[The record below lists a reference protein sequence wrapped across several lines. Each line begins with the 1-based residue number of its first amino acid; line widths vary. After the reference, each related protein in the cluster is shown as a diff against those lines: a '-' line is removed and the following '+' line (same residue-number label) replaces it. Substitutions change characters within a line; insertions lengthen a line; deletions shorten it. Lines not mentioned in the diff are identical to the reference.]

1 MQFPM
6 AIVFPFR
13 ALRYNSDLV
22 ALPDVVTQPYDK
34 ITPSMQKDYYA
45 RSPFNLVRIILGQ
58 RHLDDGEADNVYI
71 RAAAHFREWRRD
83 GILKADDSPSLYAYT
98 QTFVAPG
105 GSAPVTR
112 RGFVALGKLEDYSE
126 NVVFRHEQ
134 TLSKPKSD
142 RLNLLR
148 ATRAHCG
155 QIFMLYSDSGEIDD
169 LLATDAQPA
178 IEVDDEY
185 GVVHRVWQV
194 SDGERIAQVQ
204 LAMRDKKLIIADG
217 HHRYETALNYRDERL
232 AGAVPSP
239 EADAPYERVMMT
251 FVNMESPGLVILPTH
266 RVVHGLPNF
275 SVEEFKSR
283 ILPYFNVDEADPAI
297 DAGRAAVQL
306 REAGRIS
313 NVFLAVTISRAML
326 LHTPKCVGSALF
338 GDLSLRQQE
347 LDVVLLHKCLLEG
360 VLGISEEAIRNQDHV
375 SYYRDASEALA
386 LVRSG
391 AAQIAFLMNPC
402 RAAQVRD
409 IAFAGELLPQKST
422 DFFPK
427 LLSGLAIY
435 ALE

>member
-6 AIVFPFR
+6 ASIFPFR
-13 ALRYNSDLV
+13 ALRYNPEVV

-34 ITPSMQKDYYA
+34 ITPTMQKDYYA
-45 RSPFNLVRIILGQ
+45 RSPFNLVRIILG
-58 RHLDDGEADNVYI
+58 RRNLDDNEADNVYI

-83 GILKADDSPSLYAYT
+83 GILKADDAPSLYAYT

-105 GSAPVTR
+105 SAAQVTR
-112 RGFVALGKLEDYSE
+112 RGFIALGKLEDYSAG
-126 NVVFRHEQ
+126 VVFRHEQ

-155 QIFMLYSDSGEIDD
+155 QIFMLYNDSGEIDNA
-169 LLATDAQPA
+169 LATDAPPA
-178 IEVDDEY
+178 IEVGDEY

-194 SDGERIAQVQ
+194 SDSARIAQVQ
-204 LAMRDKKLIIADG
+204 LAMRDKQLIIADG

-232 AGAVPSP
+232 AGALPSP
-239 EADAPYERVMMT
+239 DANAPYERVMMT
-251 FVNMESPGLVILPTH
+251 LVNMESPGMVILPTH
-266 RVVHGLPNF
+266 RVVQGLPNF

-283 ILPYFNVDEADPAI
+283 IKPYFNVEEADPAI

-306 REAGRIS
+306 REAGRIG
-313 NVFLAVTISRAML
+313 NVFLAVTKSHAML
-326 LHTPKCVGSALF
+326 LHTPKCVGSALL
-338 GDLSLRQQE
+338 GDLSLRQQA
-347 LDVVLLHKCLLEG
+347 LDVVLLHKCILEG
-360 VLGISEEAIRNQDHV
+360 VLGISPEAIRNQDHV
-375 SYYRDASEALA
+375 SYYRDAGEAMA

-409 IAFAGELLPQKST
+409 IAFAGEVLPQKST